1 VASLADYTAGRLHG
15 VWIDANQAPEGLA
28 RHVARMLNASPEPA
42 AEEYAIHDYEGFG
55 GLRLSEYETL
65 ETVAAIA
72 RGIDEHGLAFAAW
85 AGYVGTLDQGL
96 LERFNSAY
104 LGTYPSIEDF
114 AEQYAE
120 DIGLSDELVPGW
132 ARAYLRL
139 DIEALARDLAIDFV
153 VAESQE
159 GGVHVFDP
167 NV

>member
-1 VASLADYTAGRLHG
+1 
-15 VWIDANQAPEGLA
+15 
-28 RHVARMLNASPEPA
+28 MLMASPEPW

-55 GLRLSEYETL
+55 GLRLSEYATL

-85 AGYVGTLDQGL
+85 AEHVGVDDHDR
-96 LERFNSAY
+96 LEQFDSAY

-120 DIGLSDELVPGW
+120 DIGLGDELVPAW
-132 ARAYLRL
+132 ARAYFRL
-139 DIEALARDLAIDFV
+139 DIEALARDLATDLV
-153 VAESQE
+153 VADSRG
-159 GGVHVFDP
+159 GGVYVFDP

>member
-1 VASLADYTAGRLHG
+1 
-15 VWIDANQAPEGLA
+15 
-28 RHVARMLNASPEPA
+28 MLNASPEPSV
-42 AEEYAIHDYEGFG
+42 EEYAIHDYQGFG
-55 GLRLSEYETL
+55 GLHLSEYETL

-85 AGYVGTLDQGL
+85 AEHVGTLDQDR
-96 LERFNSAY
+96 LEQFNSAY

-120 DIGLSDELVPGW
+120 DIGLSDDLVPGW
-132 ARAYLRL
+132 ARGYVRL

-153 VAESQE
+153 VAESRG